1 MAASMPV
8 PLPQRTAEPQPT
20 ATRAADNE
28 PGPLPIPP
36 GFERYLTPEFTREL
50 LAHLTA
56 ARNLALADRAAEGH
70 DARP

>member
-1 MAASMPV
+1 MAGSIPAPT
-8 PLPQRTAEPQPT
+8 PQRTTEPQPT
-20 ATRAADNE
+20 APRAGDNE

-56 ARNLALADRAAEGH
+56 ARNLALADLTAEGR
-70 DARP
+70 DGRP

>member
-8 PLPQRTAEPQPT
+8 PMPQRTTEPQPP
-20 ATRAADNE
+20 APRSAGDQ
-28 PGPLPIPP
+28 PGSLPVPP

-56 ARNLALADRAAEGH
+56 ARNLALADLAAEGR
-70 DARP
+70 DGRP